1 MMHIRFHLKKP
12 QKLKKKNA
20 IVLAVD
26 SLDGGINGAS
36 EGTPEDSSKVPL
48 SNLYK
53 NVQEHFMSHLRLHFK
68 EHQKLH
74 NKYKEI

>member
-26 SLDGGINGAS
+26 SLDGGINGSS

-48 SNLYK
+48 SNL
-53 NVQEHFMSHLRLHFK
+53 
-68 EHQKLH
+68 
-74 NKYKEI
+74 